1 MNNFGI
7 GFLDK
12 VDYFERKRDDIIH
25 CMELFH
31 MEIKGVQN
39 SNFDGNEKMD
49 DLKQVKILQNVVV
62 FDKQIRDK
70 VIDDI
75 QNHFLIKVVEKDEK
89 NKGVGNID
97 EVILRDIIILIN
109 NNLKEV

>member
-49 DLKQVKILQNVVV
+49 DLKQVKIL
-62 FDKQIRDK
+62 
-70 VIDDI
+70 
-75 QNHFLIKVVEKDEK
+75 
-89 NKGVGNID
+89 
-97 EVILRDIIILIN
+97 
-109 NNLKEV
+109 